1 MLNQDSGSMTI
12 MESNELG
19 IIIAVVSLMSSIFGI
34 VFGIRG
40 VYKEHTS
47 MAVANENRFT
57 TLEQSQQSVRDN
69 LEALTDAVEKKI
81 SHCVDHNSS
90 VAVMQTTLVQIL
102 DRIGN
107 IEGAIMKGK
116 Q

>member
-1 MLNQDSGSMTI
+1 

-40 VYKEHTS
+40 VYKEHTN
-47 MAVANENRFT
+47 MAVANEKRFT
-57 TLEQSQQSVRDN
+57 TLEESQKSAREN
-69 LEALTDAVEKKI
+69 LETLTEVIEKKI

-90 VAVMQTTLVQIL
+90 VAVMQNTLVQIL
-102 DRIGN
+102 NRIGN
-107 IEGAIMKGK
+107 IEGAIMKNSHLKKGD
-116 Q
+116 